1 MGKMKE
7 LLMDWDDDIHAL
19 ATDMAADMLYMIE
32 DKKQDMFDEMSE
44 IVEDEDRAAF
54 IQYLGGTDED
64 DFKTYIHNVI
74 EQALADEGISV

>member
-32 DKKQDMFDEMSE
+32 DKKQDMFDE
-44 IVEDEDRAAF
+44 A
-54 IQYLGGTDED
+54 
-64 DFKTYIHNVI
+64 
-74 EQALADEGISV
+74 